1 MNLLPPKLH
10 LIGKIVSKHGYKGNI
25 IVRWDDEDLIPEIG
39 DTLFVVIDGIGV
51 PFLIEEQNSTQEI
64 LTLHTVNNETFAQ
77 ELVHCEVAI
86 EADFVEET
94 NDFSFVGFT
103 ILNAQ
108 NESIG
113 VISSIEAYPGQ
124 LMITVSSENRDF
136 LIPYVETW
144 IRDVNENSRTLTMD
158 LPEGIIDPENHE
170 D

>member
-10 LIGKIVSKHGYKGNI
+10 VIGKIVSKHGYKGNI

-51 PFLIEEQNSTQEI
+51 PFLILEQNSTQEI
-64 LTLHTVNNETFAQ
+64 LTLHTVNTENFAQ

-86 EADFVEET
+86 EAEFVEET

-103 ILNAQ
+103 ILTPQ
-108 NESIG
+108 NQPIGTITAIES
-113 VISSIEAYPGQ
+113 YPGQ
-124 LMITVSSENRDF
+124 LMITVSHENREF
-136 LIPYVETW
+136 LLPYVETW
-144 IRDVNENSRTLTMD
+144 IGEVDENSRTLTMD